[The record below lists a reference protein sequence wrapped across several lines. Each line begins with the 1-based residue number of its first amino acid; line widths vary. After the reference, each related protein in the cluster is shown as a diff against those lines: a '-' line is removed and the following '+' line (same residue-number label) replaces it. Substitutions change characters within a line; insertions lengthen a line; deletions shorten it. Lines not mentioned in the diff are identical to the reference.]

1 MKKVYFLFAILFFI
15 SCKKETDNKGN
26 QAYRKFDTVGY
37 SCGIPIVYKTNYDG
51 DRLVSLISEG
61 PAFDVKYY
69 FIYNSEGRLIQRDR
83 ETHLG
88 RQKLTEYRYDNAG
101 QVIEKKDLFPVCLGM
116 QDCFKYIFAYENG
129 KLTET
134 TSYLK
139 SDTISDYIFY
149 NRQVFSW
156 AGENIRLV
164 TSYNIYNSP
173 FPEAFDITYDL
184 TKPNPMLIF
193 KDFWLQDIYENSST
207 AYYLLS
213 KNLIKTMR
221 TPSADCVVNFTYD
234 STFNEKRVKSLGS
247 TCNSNTIW
255 NFTYTQ

>member
-1 MKKVYFLFAILFFI
+1 MKKVYLLIVILSFI
-15 SCKKETDNKGN
+15 SCKKESGN
-26 QAYRKFDTVGY
+26 NTGQAFRKFDTVGY
-37 SCGIPIVYKTNYDG
+37 SCGIQIVYKANYDG
-51 DRLVSLISEG
+51 DKLVSLISQG
-61 PAFDVKYY
+61 PAFNVKYY

-88 RQKLTEYRYDNAG
+88 RKKLTEYKYDNAG
-101 QVIEKKDLFPVCLGM
+101 QLIEKKDLFPVCLGM

-129 KLTET
+129 KLTEI

-139 SDTISDYIFY
+139 SDSLSDYIFY
-149 NRQVFSW
+149 NRQGYAW
-156 AGENIRLV
+156 TGENIRLV
-164 TSYNIYNSP
+164 TSYNVYNNP
-173 FPEAFDITYDL
+173 IPEAFDITYDL

-193 KDFWLQDIYENSST
+193 KDFWLHDIYENSFT

-213 KNLIKTMR
+213 KNLIKSMR
-221 TPSADCVVNFTYD
+221 TPNGDCTINFTYD
-234 STFNEKRVKSLGS
+234 STFSEKRVKSLGS